1 MMATYALT
9 GNDTLILQE
18 RVIKDMADGSI
29 VEIAYQNDRVA
40 VTTGKN
46 DNTIYAEDRTGS
58 NAVLTLRVI
67 RGSSD
72 DRWLNGLSIEQNRDL
87 PSFKLLRGS
96 FSKRIGNGY
105 GEITYDNYMLIG
117 GVFQKY
123 PDTQENLQGETEQG
137 STVYQIIFSRAERAI
152 G

>member
-1 MMATYALT
+1 MAVYALT

-18 RVIKDMADGSI
+18 RVIRDMADGSI
-29 VEIAYQNDRVA
+29 VEIAYNNDRVA

-46 DNTIYAEDRTGS
+46 DNTVYAEDRTGS
-58 NAVLTLRVI
+58 NATLTLRVI
-67 RGSSD
+67 RGSDD
-72 DRWLNGLSIEQNRDL
+72 DRWLNGLSIQQNRDL
-87 PSFKLLRGS
+87 PSFTLLRGA
-96 FSKRIGNGY
+96 FTKRVGDGY
-105 GEITYDNYMLIG
+105 GEISYDNYVLLG

-137 STVYQIIFSRAERAI
+137 STVYQLIFSRAERSL

>member
-9 GNDTLILQE
+9 GNDTLIIQE

-58 NAVLTLRVI
+58 NAALTLRVI

-96 FSKRIGNGY
+96 FSKRIGDGY
-105 GEITYDNYMLIG
+105 GQITYDNYILIG

-137 STVYQIIFSRAERAI
+137 STVYQIIFSRAERAL

>member
-1 MMATYALT
+1 MSTFALT
-9 GNDTLILQE
+9 GNDTVMLNE

-29 VEIAYQNDRVA
+29 VEIAYQNDRVG

-46 DNTIYAEDRTGS
+46 DNTVYSENRTGS

-67 RGSSD
+67 RGSAD
-72 DRWLNGLSIEQNRDL
+72 DRWLNGLSIEQNKDL
-87 PSFKLLRGS
+87 PSFSLLRGA
-96 FSKRIGNGY
+96 FTKRVGNGY
-105 GEITYDNYMLIG
+105 GVITYDNYILIG
-117 GVFQKY
+117 GAFQRY

-137 STVYQIIFSRAERAI
+137 TTVYTIIFSKAERSL

>member
-1 MMATYALT
+1 MATYALT

-29 VEIAYQNDRVA
+29 VEIAYQSDRVA

-67 RGSSD
+67 RGSAD
-72 DRWLNGLSIEQNRDL
+72 DRWLNGLSIQQNRDL
-87 PSFKLLRGS
+87 PSFVLLRGS
-96 FSKRIGNGY
+96 FSKRIGDGY
-105 GEITYDNYMLIG
+105 GEISYDNYILIG

-137 STVYQIIFSRAERAI
+137 STVYQIIFSRAERAL

>member
-1 MMATYALT
+1 MATFALT

-67 RGSSD
+67 RGSAD
-72 DRWLNGLSIEQNRDL
+72 DRWLNGLSIQQNRDL
-87 PSFKLLRGS
+87 PSFVLLRGS
-96 FSKRIGNGY
+96 FSKRIGDGY
-105 GEITYDNYMLIG
+105 GEVTYDNYVLIG
-117 GVFQKY
+117 GAFQKY

-137 STVYQIIFSRAERAI
+137 STVYQIIFSRAERAL

>member
-1 MMATYALT
+1 MTTFALT
-9 GNDTLILQE
+9 GNDTVILNE

-29 VEIAYQNDRVA
+29 VEIAYQNDRVG

-46 DNTIYAEDRTGS
+46 DNTVFAENRTGS

-67 RGSSD
+67 RGSAD
-72 DRWLNGLSIEQNRDL
+72 DRWLNGLSIEQNKDL
-87 PSFKLLRGS
+87 PSFSLLRGA
-96 FSKRIGNGY
+96 FTKRVGNGY
-105 GEITYDNYMLIG
+105 GSISYDNYILVG
-117 GVFQKY
+117 GAFNRY

-137 STVYQIIFSRAERAI
+137 STVYSIVFARAERAL

>member
-1 MMATYALT
+1 MATYALT

-105 GEITYDNYMLIG
+105 GEISYDNYMLIG